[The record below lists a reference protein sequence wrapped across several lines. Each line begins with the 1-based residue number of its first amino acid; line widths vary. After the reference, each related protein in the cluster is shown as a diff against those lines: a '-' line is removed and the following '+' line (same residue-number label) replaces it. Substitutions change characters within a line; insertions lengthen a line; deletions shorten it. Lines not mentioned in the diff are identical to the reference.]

1 MLSKL
6 MLGAAAA
13 ASGAIP
19 VRLGDASAP
28 VAKAFSAADDA
39 FLEELER
46 TTFNYFWDC
55 AHPETGMVL
64 DRATTTAPNAASASS
79 IAATGFGL
87 TALCIADQRG
97 WLAAGAALQR
107 ALLTLR
113 FIRDYLPHN
122 NGFYHHFIDWRTG
135 RRTKQSE
142 VSSIDTAILLCGVL
156 TCRAHFSDAEV
167 QALATAIYDR
177 VNWRWLLRPDGV
189 IGHGWRPES
198 GFLRAHWDSYCEH
211 MMLYLLAMGAR
222 EHAIPA
228 SSWHAWRRPWATYA
242 DWRYIAGDPAL
253 FTHQY
258 SHAWF
263 DFRGHSDQYTD
274 YFENSVRATQAHR
287 QFCADLAGEFP
298 QYADGLW
305 GITASEAPEGYVVWG
320 GPSRHGPI
328 DGSLVPC
335 AAGGS
340 LPFLPAECV
349 RTLRL
354 MRERHGNLAW
364 NRLGFTDAFNSRTG
378 WVAPVSL
385 AINSGITLVMAE
397 NARTGFVWKVFQ
409 RNAEVQAGL
418 ASAGFRPNPVT

>member
-1 MLSKL
+1 
-6 MLGAAAA
+6 
-13 ASGAIP
+13 
-19 VRLGDASAP
+19 
-28 VAKAFSAADDA
+28 
-39 FLEELER
+39 
-46 TTFNYFWDC
+46 
-55 AHPETGMVL
+55 
-64 DRATTTAPNAASASS
+64 
-79 IAATGFGL
+79 
-87 TALCIADQRG
+87 
-97 WLAAGAALQR
+97 
-107 ALLTLR
+107 
-113 FIRDYLPHN
+113 
-122 NGFYHHFIDWRTG
+122 
-135 RRTKQSE
+135 
-142 VSSIDTAILLCGVL
+142 
-156 TCRAHFSDAEV
+156 
-167 QALATAIYDR
+167 
-177 VNWRWLLRPDGV
+177 
-189 IGHGWRPES
+189 
-198 GFLRAHWDSYCEH
+198 
-211 MMLYLLAMGAR
+211 
-222 EHAIPA
+222 
-228 SSWHAWRRPWATYA
+228 
-242 DWRYIAGDPAL
+242 
-253 FTHQY
+253 
-258 SHAWF
+258 
-263 DFRGHSDQYTD
+263 
-274 YFENSVRATQAHR
+274 
-287 QFCADLAGEFP
+287 LAGEFP